1 MIIVIGAGIA
11 GLNAALT
18 CQRAGREILLLE
30 ASDRGGGRIKTD
42 FISGYQLDHGFQVIN
57 PAYPEVKKL
66 NLQLQLQNMEAGV
79 KVATTGKNFIVA
91 DPFRSPKNLFST
103 LRAPIG
109 SIKSKS
115 SLITYLLK
123 KPLDGT
129 ANFEAE
135 LNTYGINGP
144 LYEKVIRPFMRGVLL
159 GELDLVDAKVGK
171 ELLSFFA
178 KGTPGIP
185 LGGSHSLPDL
195 MAKQIDKLNLN
206 ESVVSVNGKVVT
218 TDQRTYTAEKIIV
231 AIDGANATNLIPE
244 VTPPRFNLST
254 TWYFATAEKVL
265 HDKFLMVDGENRG
278 PIVNLIALDQ
288 ICSSFAPLNMQLLS
302 LTTLIPRAA
311 ITADGFPSPAITPS
325 TTWRANLSV
334 KSPALTRATISATSV
349 AEIGRSLI
357 ATSFSLAIREI
368 SPNHQLRALAGSA
381 PSATVAS
388 TTSNTSALIIADI
401 SLSGTA
407 HCSCKR
413 LRWMDG
419 RSGKAARSC
428 SIHAASGATGTK
440 SGSGK

>member
-18 CQRAGREILLLE
+18 CQRSGRDVLLLE
-30 ASDRGGGRIKTD
+30 ASDRVGGRIKTD

-66 NLQLQLQNMEAGV
+66 NLLLQPQNMEAGV

-123 KPLDGT
+123 KPLDGI

-135 LNTYGINGP
+135 LNTYGVSGP

-159 GELDLVDAKVGK
+159 GELDQVDAQVGR
-171 ELLSFFA
+171 ELLTFFV

-185 LGGSHSLPDL
+185 LKGAQFLPDQ

-206 ESVVSVNGKVVT
+206 ESVISIHGKVVT
-218 TDQRTYTAEKIIV
+218 TDQNTYTADKIIV
-231 AIDGANATNLIPE
+231 AIDGANAANLIPE

-302 LTTLIPRAA
+302 LTTLIPCNENEVRVHLGSIVGKLPHDLELIKAYHIPRSLPIFSPDSIRPNFQQTRDELFIAGDHLSGPSQNGALLSGRLAAEAA
-311 ITADGFPSPAITPS
+311 IS
-325 TTWRANLSV
+325 
-334 KSPALTRATISATSV
+334 
-349 AEIGRSLI
+349 
-357 ATSFSLAIREI
+357 
-368 SPNHQLRALAGSA
+368 
-381 PSATVAS
+381 
-388 TTSNTSALIIADI
+388 
-401 SLSGTA
+401 
-407 HCSCKR
+407 
-413 LRWMDG
+413 
-419 RSGKAARSC
+419 
-428 SIHAASGATGTK
+428 
-440 SGSGK
+440 

>member
-18 CQRAGREILLLE
+18 CQRSGRDVLLLE
-30 ASDRGGGRIKTD
+30 ASDRVGGRIKTD

-123 KPLDGT
+123 KPLDGI
-129 ANFEAE
+129 ANFEDE

-159 GELDLVDAKVGK
+159 GELDLVDAQVGL
-171 ELLSFFA
+171 ELLRFFA

-185 LGGSHSLPDL
+185 LTGAQALPNL
-195 MAKQIDKLNLN
+195 MAKQIENLKLN
-206 ESVVSVNGKVVT
+206 ESVVVINGNVVT
-218 TDQRTYTAEKIIV
+218 TDQKSYTAEKIIV
-231 AIDGANATNLIPE
+231 AIDGANAANLIPE

-254 TWYFATAEKVL
+254 TWYFTTADKVVA
-265 HDKFLMVDGENRG
+265 DNFLMVDGEGRG

-288 ICSSFAPLNMQLLS
+288 VSSTFAPAGMQLLS
-302 LTTLIPRAA
+302 ITTLIPCNENEVKAHLRLLIGKLPNDLQLIKEYQIPRSLPAFTPNYIRPNFQQISDELFIAGDYLCAPSQNGALMSGRLAAEAA
-311 ITADGFPSPAITPS
+311 IS
-325 TTWRANLSV
+325 
-334 KSPALTRATISATSV
+334 
-349 AEIGRSLI
+349 
-357 ATSFSLAIREI
+357 
-368 SPNHQLRALAGSA
+368 
-381 PSATVAS
+381 
-388 TTSNTSALIIADI
+388 
-401 SLSGTA
+401 
-407 HCSCKR
+407 
-413 LRWMDG
+413 
-419 RSGKAARSC
+419 
-428 SIHAASGATGTK
+428 
-440 SGSGK
+440 

>member
-18 CQRAGREILLLE
+18 CQRSGRDVLLLE
-30 ASDRGGGRIKTD
+30 ASDRVGGRIKTD

-123 KPLDGT
+123 KPLDGI

-185 LGGSHSLPDL
+185 FGGSHSLPDL

-254 TWYFATAEKVL
+254 TWYFATADKVIA
-265 HDKFLMVDGENRG
+265 DKFLMVDGEGRG

-288 ICSSFAPLNMQLLS
+288 ICSTFAPAGMQLLS
-302 LTTLIPRAA
+302 ITTLIPCNENEVKAHLRLLIGKLPNDLQLIKEYQIPRSLPAFTPNYIRPNFQQISDELFIAGDYLCAPSQNGALMSGRLAAEAA
-311 ITADGFPSPAITPS
+311 IS
-325 TTWRANLSV
+325 
-334 KSPALTRATISATSV
+334 
-349 AEIGRSLI
+349 
-357 ATSFSLAIREI
+357 
-368 SPNHQLRALAGSA
+368 
-381 PSATVAS
+381 
-388 TTSNTSALIIADI
+388 
-401 SLSGTA
+401 
-407 HCSCKR
+407 
-413 LRWMDG
+413 
-419 RSGKAARSC
+419 
-428 SIHAASGATGTK
+428 
-440 SGSGK
+440 

>member
-11 GLNAALT
+11 GLNAALI
-18 CQRAGREILLLE
+18 CQRAGREVLLLE
-30 ASDRGGGRIKTD
+30 ASDRVGGRVKTD
-42 FISGYQLDHGFQVIN
+42 LISGYQLDHGFQVIN
-57 PAYPEVKKL
+57 PAYPEVKRL
-66 NLQLQLQNMEAGV
+66 NLKLQLQSMEAGV
-79 KVATTGKNFIVA
+79 KVATAEKNFIVA

-109 SIKSKS
+109 STKSKS

-123 KPLDGT
+123 KPLDGI

-185 LGGSHSLPDL
+185 LGGAHSLPDL
-195 MAKQIDKLNLN
+195 MAKQIDKFNLN
-206 ESVVSVNGKVVT
+206 ESVVSVNRKVVT

-231 AIDGANATNLIPE
+231 AIDGANAANLIPE

-302 LTTLIPRAA
+302 LTTLFPCNENEVKAHLRLLIGKLPQDLQLVKEYQIPRAL
-311 ITADGFPSPAITPS
+311 PS
-325 TTWRANLSV
+325 
-334 KSPALTRATISATSV
+334 
-349 AEIGRSLI
+349 
-357 ATSFSLAIREI
+357 F
-368 SPNHQLRALAGSA
+368 SPNHIRPNFQQISDELLIAGDYLCA
-381 PSATVAS
+381 PSQNGALMSGRLVAE
-388 TTSNTSALIIADI
+388 AAI
-401 SLSGTA
+401 S
-407 HCSCKR
+407 
-413 LRWMDG
+413 
-419 RSGKAARSC
+419 
-428 SIHAASGATGTK
+428 
-440 SGSGK
+440 